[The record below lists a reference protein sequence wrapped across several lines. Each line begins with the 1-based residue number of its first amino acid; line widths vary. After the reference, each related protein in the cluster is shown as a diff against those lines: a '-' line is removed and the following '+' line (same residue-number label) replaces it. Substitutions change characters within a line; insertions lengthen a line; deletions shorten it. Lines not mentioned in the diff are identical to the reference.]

1 MKLETNTTNNLLLME
16 NDKMIT
22 LTEEFLILKTL
33 IRMYDEAL
41 KNNSALLMMEIAV
54 DIAESAEKLEQAS
67 VDNANVSQ

>member
-1 MKLETNTTNNLLLME
+1 MANRISKQPTTGE
-16 NDKMIT
+16 VHRMIT

-41 KNNSALLMMEIAV
+41 KNNCALLMMEIAV

-67 VDNANVSQ
+67 VDHANKS